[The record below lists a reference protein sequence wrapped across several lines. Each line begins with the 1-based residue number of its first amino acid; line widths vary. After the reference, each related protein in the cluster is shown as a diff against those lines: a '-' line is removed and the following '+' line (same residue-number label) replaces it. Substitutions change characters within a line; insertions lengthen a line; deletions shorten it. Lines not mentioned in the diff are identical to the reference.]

1 MSNPGEQTN
10 KPSALL
16 PQCFTVAELAGRL
29 SVSRRTVERALWSGE
44 LEHYRLGARIIIAE
58 PAAFSWL
65 NARRIGRTPGLRVA

>member
-1 MSNPGEQTN
+1 MSNQAEQTN
-10 KPSALL
+10 KVL

-44 LEHYRLGARIIIAE
+44 LEHYRLGARIVIAE

-65 NARRIGRTPGLRVA
+65 NARRIGSPRLRVA